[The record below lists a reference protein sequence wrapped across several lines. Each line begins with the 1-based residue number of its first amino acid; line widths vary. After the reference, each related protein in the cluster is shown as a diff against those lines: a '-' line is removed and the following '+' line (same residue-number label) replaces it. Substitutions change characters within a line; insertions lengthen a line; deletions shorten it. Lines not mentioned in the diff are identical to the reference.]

1 MDCLLVR
8 HGIAVEPQEWD
19 GPEARR
25 PLTAK
30 GAEKV
35 REAAEGLV
43 RLDIQPTHVAASP
56 FTRTRQTAE
65 ILREALR
72 FSPEMIRWNELLSDA
87 PPHLLFERL
96 AKMPKDACVLCVGH
110 EPHLSAAAGLMIAGG
125 PVSGLVFKKGG
136 ACFMHFEGMVK
147 PGEASLRWWLMPMQ
161 LRALGRSE

>member
-1 MDCLLVR
+1 MDCILFR

-35 REAAEGLV
+35 REAAQGLL
-43 RLDIQPTHVAASP
+43 RLDIEPTHIMSSP
-56 FTRTRQTAE
+56 FLRASQTAE
-65 ILREALR
+65 ILCDVFQLSIGIA
-72 FSPEMIRWNELLSDA
+72 RWTELLPDA

-96 AKMPKDACVLCVGH
+96 VKSKDACIVCVGH

-125 PVSGLVFKKGG
+125 PVSGFVFKKSG
-136 ACFMHFEGMVK
+136 ACCVRFETAVK
-147 PGEASLRWWLMPMQ
+147 SGEATLRWWLTPTQ

>member
-1 MDCLLVR
+1 MDCILFR

-35 REAAEGLV
+35 REAAEGLI
-43 RLDIQPTHVAASP
+43 RLDIQPTHVVSSP
-56 FTRTRQTAE
+56 FLRTGQTAE
-65 ILREALR
+65 ILREVLR

-96 AKMPKDACVLCVGH
+96 GKLPKDACVLCVGH

-125 PVSGLVFKKGG
+125 LVSGRVFKKGG
-136 ACFMHFEGMVK
+136 ACSIRFEGTVK
-147 PGEASLRWWLMPMQ
+147 PGEGLLRWWLMPMQ
-161 LRALGRSE
+161 LRALGKS

>member
-1 MDCLLVR
+1 MDCILFR
-8 HGIAVEPQEWD
+8 HGIAVEAQEWV

-35 REAAEGLV
+35 REAAEGLI
-43 RLDIQPTHVAASP
+43 RLDIQPTHVVSSP
-56 FTRTRQTAE
+56 FLRTGQTAE
-65 ILREALR
+65 ILREVLR

-96 AKMPKDACVLCVGH
+96 AKLPKDACVLCVGH

-125 PVSGLVFKKGG
+125 LVSGLVFKKGG
-136 ACFMHFEGMVK
+136 ACSIRFEGTVK
-147 PGEASLRWWLMPMQ
+147 PGEGLLRWWLMPMQ
-161 LRALGRSE
+161 LRALGKS

>member
-1 MDCLLVR
+1 MDCILFR

-35 REAAEGLV
+35 REAAEGLI
-43 RLDIQPTHVAASP
+43 RLDIQPTHVVSSP
-56 FTRTRQTAE
+56 FLRTGQTAE
-65 ILREALR
+65 ILRKVLR
-72 FSPEMIRWNELLSDA
+72 FSPEMTRWNELLSDA

-96 AKMPKDACVLCVGH
+96 AKLPKDACVLCVGH

-136 ACFMHFEGMVK
+136 ACSVRFERTVK
-147 PGEASLRWWLMPMQ
+147 PGEGTLRWWLMPMQ
-161 LRALGRSE
+161 LRALGKS

>member
-1 MDCLLVR
+1 MDCILFR

-35 REAAEGLV
+35 REAAEGLI
-43 RLDIQPTHVAASP
+43 RLDIQPTHVVSSP
-56 FTRTRQTAE
+56 FLRTGQTAD
-65 ILREALR
+65 ILREVLR

-96 AKMPKDACVLCVGH
+96 VKLPKDACVLCVGH

-125 PVSGLVFKKGG
+125 LVSGLVFKKGG
-136 ACFMHFEGMVK
+136 ACSIRFEGTVK
-147 PGEASLRWWLMPMQ
+147 PGEGLLRWWLMPMQ
-161 LRALGRSE
+161 LRALGKS

>member
-1 MDCLLVR
+1 MDCILFR

-43 RLDIQPTHVAASP
+43 RLDIEPTHVASSP

-65 ILREALR
+65 ILREVLR

-96 AKMPKDACVLCVGH
+96 ANALLGQ
-110 EPHLSAAAGLMIAGG
+110 G
-125 PVSGLVFKKGG
+125 P
-136 ACFMHFEGMVK
+136 
-147 PGEASLRWWLMPMQ
+147 
-161 LRALGRSE
+161 